1 MFIKRR
7 DNCGGHIDKKI
18 KVLFLTTSF
27 PLTEDSASGVFTLRL
42 IENFPPEIDVTV
54 LTPGYTRE
62 LKFQENKKYKL
73 NCFRYAPRPW
83 QLIAHQP
90 GGIPVAFKK
99 HHGLFLLLPLFILSM
114 FIYCFRLSRNIDII
128 HANWST
134 NGVISGIAGL
144 LTNTPVVTTL
154 RGADVERIQNS
165 AIDRYILRLCMKM
178 NNKVITVNNAIH
190 AHVKKYYPLLSHKLV
205 TIPNGVGKDFLE
217 ISLHRSEKKGKKVR
231 FATIGSLIPRKGL
244 NIVIQALSKLKNLEN
259 IELVII
265 GEGQEKETLKSL
277 TLQLGLSDY
286 VRFLGNVPPSYI
298 PGELANTDVFVLTS
312 FSEGR
317 PNVVLEAMAAGVPVI
332 ASNIDGV
339 NELIQDDETG
349 LLFDPGDVECL
360 AIQMERLINDHE
372 MRARLGEAGRNYI
385 IQNGLTWEK
394 TAQNYIGVY
403 KEIIQSK

>member
-1 MFIKRR
+1 M
-7 DNCGGHIDKKI
+7 
-18 KVLFLTTSF
+18 
-27 PLTEDSASGVFTLRL
+27 
-42 IENFPPEIDVTV
+42 
-54 LTPGYTRE
+54 
-62 LKFQENKKYKL
+62 
-73 NCFRYAPRPW
+73 
-83 QLIAHQP
+83 
-90 GGIPVAFKK
+90 
-99 HHGLFLLLPLFILSM
+99 
-114 FIYCFRLSRNIDII
+114 
-128 HANWST
+128 
-134 NGVISGIAGL
+134 
-144 LTNTPVVTTL
+144 
-154 RGADVERIQNS
+154 
-165 AIDRYILRLCMKM
+165 
-178 NNKVITVNNAIH
+178 
-190 AHVKKYYPLLSHKLV
+190 
-205 TIPNGVGKDFLE
+205 
-217 ISLHRSEKKGKKVR
+217 
-231 FATIGSLIPRKGL
+231 
-244 NIVIQALSKLKNLEN
+244 EN